1 MEKKAQ
7 ITVEFIIAI
16 SVLVFIFAFSL
27 SIYNEKN
34 QGFIFSRESYNSKLL
49 AQELADG
56 INVVFL
62 AGDGAETTVLLREK
76 GDFNVDV
83 VGNSVQ
89 VSTQSGYADSKILTG
104 NVTVESLSL
113 GGNVNIR
120 NRNGGI
126 TIENT

>member
-1 MEKKAQ
+1 MKEKGQ
-7 ITVEFIIAI
+7 ITVEFFIAI

-27 SIYNEKN
+27 SVYNERN

-62 AGDGAETTVLLREK
+62 AGDGAETIVLLENK

-83 VGNSVQ
+83 VGSSVQ
-89 VSTQSGYADSKILTG
+89 VSWRGGYADSKILTER
-104 NVTVESLSL
+104 VTVESLSL
-113 GGNVNIR
+113 GGRVNIR

-126 TIENT
+126 TVENA